1 MADVIR
7 RGAGRRDPETKGR
20 GQLIIVTALSLA
32 ILFVTLALILNTA
45 IYTENLAT
53 RSGDIGGATDAVRYH
68 DAARDGVGGVIDYA
82 NANNNTSHSTLQSNL
97 STGVDD
103 FRNNSAR
110 LFASGDRAVEVTL
123 DDSVDG
129 TRIAQSEENR
139 NFTNRSGATTDW
151 VVSSNVDNTRAF
163 KMNVTDDAL
172 LDTSLILDNRFH
184 VEVYDGTN
192 EWNLYV
198 YEDTAG
204 SDIIIEVENPS
215 GGGGTC
221 TAESVSSV
229 WINVTDGTL
238 GDEAC
243 EYLSFAEGVDGTYDL
258 TFRNPDVASGTYSLI
273 VDNSTL
279 ADSPG
284 PHLHE
289 DGSGQPFAA
298 HAIYSANVT
307 VVYETSRLYY
317 NTTVRVAPGETDG

>member
-1 MADVIR
+1 MADVSR
-7 RGAGRRDPETKGR
+7 RGASRCDRPHSETRGR

-68 DAARDGVGGVIDYA
+68 DAARDGVGGVIGYA

-97 STGVDD
+97 STGVAD

-123 DDSVDG
+123 DDSVNG
-129 TRIAQSEENR
+129 TRIAQNDENR
-139 NFTNRSGATTDW
+139 NFTNVSGTEAPWIVASD
-151 VVSSNVDNTRAF
+151 VNHVRAF
-163 KMNVTDDAL
+163 EMHVYRDELLGVLSDAFVVTLDDGTTEWNITVRKVLTDDIEIVIDGPTASDSCTVDANDAWINVSEETFGGEQCAVL
-172 LDTSLILDNRFH
+172 GTMADGLTPPYEVRF
-184 VEVYDGTN
+184 
-192 EWNLYV
+192 
-198 YEDTAG
+198 
-204 SDIIIEVENPS
+204 ENPS
-215 GGGGTC
+215 KVRG
-221 TAESVSSV
+221 S
-229 WINVTDGTL
+229 
-238 GDEAC
+238 
-243 EYLSFAEGVDGTYDL
+243 Y
-258 TFRNPDVASGTYSLI
+258 TFI

-284 PHLHE
+284 PHLVT
-289 DGSGQPFAA
+289 DGAGQPFAA

-317 NTTVRVAPGETDG
+317 NTTVRVAPGEPDG